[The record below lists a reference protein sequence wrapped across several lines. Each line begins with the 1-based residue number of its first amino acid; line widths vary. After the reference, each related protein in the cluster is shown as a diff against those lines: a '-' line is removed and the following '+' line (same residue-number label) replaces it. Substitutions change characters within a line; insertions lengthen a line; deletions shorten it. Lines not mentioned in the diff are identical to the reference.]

1 MTAIDSLTERSE
13 SGEALWRIA
22 KQLGCEVTVEVPVA
36 GFKVRDLLNLANGSV
51 VAGVWAQ
58 ATDVPLRING
68 NLIARAE
75 FEIVGEKLGVRLTE
89 LE

>member
-1 MTAIDSLTERSE
+1 MTAIDSLPERSE
-13 SGEALWRIA
+13 TGDALWQIA
-22 KQLGCEVTVEVPVA
+22 KELGCEVTVEVPVA
-36 GFKVRDLLNLANGSV
+36 GFKVRDLLNLAKGNI
-51 VAGVWAQ
+51 VAGVWAL
-58 ATDVPLRING
+58 ANDVPLRING